1 MGSAI
6 ILLVIIFASLICI
19 RAGAIALELTG
30 MDADKAQFQ
39 ALSAFTNTGFTT
51 REAEEI
57 VRYPI
62 RRKIITV
69 LIVLGYAGMVSVI
82 ATFATSLFQQN
93 FLFTAIHFAVI
104 VVAMY
109 ILYRLASWRG
119 VTTRVGK
126 YLRQW
131 LVSRYSL
138 RAPSLEEMLSV
149 AEGFG
154 VVRIVVPDGSPMI
167 GRPLLEL
174 NLKTHKV
181 QILSITRG
189 AETITIPQ
197 GHDVLQ
203 SGDMLT
209 CYGHVDAVTA
219 MFSKPSAA
227 APAPA
232 PADGGEAH

>member
-6 ILLVIIFASLICI
+6 ILLVIIFASLLCI
-19 RAGAIALELTG
+19 RAGAVALELTG
-30 MDADKAQFQ
+30 MEADKAQFQ

-104 VVAMY
+104 VLAMY
-109 ILYRLASWRG
+109 VLYRLASWRG
-119 VTTRVGK
+119 VTTRLGK
-126 YLRQW
+126 HLRRL
-131 LVSRYSL
+131 LVRRYGLSV
-138 RAPSLEEMLSV
+138 PSLEEMLRV
-149 AEGFG
+149 TEGFG
-154 VVRIVVPDGSPMI
+154 VVRVAVPEGSTMI

-174 NLKTHKV
+174 DLKAHKI
-181 QILSITRG
+181 QILSIARG
-189 AETITIPQ
+189 GETIAIPQ
-197 GHDVLQ
+197 GNDFLQ
-203 SGDMLT
+203 PEDLLT
-209 CYGHVDAVTA
+209 CYGDIDAITA
-219 MFSKPSAA
+219 AFSKH
-227 APAPA
+227 PAVPPA
-232 PADGGEAH
+232 

>member
-19 RAGAIALELTG
+19 RAGAVALELTG
-30 MDADKAQFQ
+30 MEADKAQFQ

-57 VRYPI
+57 MRYPI

-93 FLFTAIHFAVI
+93 FLFTAIHFGVI

-109 ILYRLASWRG
+109 ILYRIASWQG
-119 VTTRVGK
+119 VTTRLGK
-126 YLRQW
+126 ILRQW
-131 LVSRYSL
+131 LVNRYGL
-138 RAPSLEEMLSV
+138 RVPSLEQMLHTS
-149 AEGFG
+149 EGFG
-154 VVRIVVPDGSPMI
+154 IVRIEVPETSSMI
-167 GRPLLEL
+167 ERPLSEL
-174 NLKTHKV
+174 DIKSHKV

-189 AETITIPQ
+189 GEVIAIPQ
-197 GHDVLQ
+197 GHDFLRPRDVLV
-203 SGDMLT
+203 
-209 CYGHVDAVTA
+209 CYGDIDSIAAV
-219 MFSKPSAA
+219 FK
-227 APAPA
+227 
-232 PADGGEAH
+232 